1 MGIPML
7 FFSSSGE
14 RPLRYSLE
22 VQAKAS
28 VLLKNKTILFKQVL
42 SIIGFN
48 SALCTSVHIL

>member
-1 MGIPML
+1 ML